1 MRDVRW
7 GVGRTGLLS
16 LPTARPSVAALPH
29 VLPGGGNTRMAVEQV
44 AKCTLAGSGSL
55 VSGKSCHFPGLR
67 FLPCKTRVL
76 ITTVPIAERCFGGEI
91 NELLHPSAGS

>member
-1 MRDVRW
+1 MPTALILTQTLACCGLRW
-7 GVGRTGLLS
+7 LLS
-16 LPTARPSVAALPH
+16 LTCDQS
-29 VLPGGGNTRMAVEQV
+29 GGNPRMAVGQV

-55 VSGKSCHFPGLR
+55 VSGKCCHFPGLR

-76 ITTVPIAERCFGGEI
+76 ITTVPIAKRCFGEKI